1 LPPIRVL
8 LVDDYDVVLD
18 GLTRL
23 LATDRQIEVVGLARD
38 GTEAVAKAVRLA
50 PDVVTMDLR
59 MDGTDGIAATR
70 KLKRRMPG
78 IRVLALTM
86 YGEDLIGQAVEAGVS
101 GYVLKGADGEE
112 ILDAIHK
119 VYEGRHP
126 FMPSAGNRRQ
136 PLAAAHA

>member
-1 LPPIRVL
+1 MPPIRVL

-18 GLTRL
+18 GLSRL

-38 GTEAVAKAVRLA
+38 GREAVLKAVRLA

-59 MDGTDGIAATR
+59 MGNTDGLTATR
-70 KLKRRMPG
+70 RLKRKMPG

-86 YGEDLIGQAVEAGVS
+86 YGEDLIGEAIEAGVS
-101 GYVLKGADGEE
+101 GYVLKDADGEE

-119 VYEGRHP
+119 VHEGRYP
-126 FMPSAGNRRQ
+126 FMPSTGNRRQ
-136 PLAAAHA
+136 PLAAARV